1 MTKAAT
7 SSCSTSKTS
16 STSTSIK
23 NLRRR
28 RGRSGSCR
36 LTQPQPQKTSKKPLK
51 KVKMKRKIAAE
62 SADLPTAIIATS
74 KKQGSKKAK
83 ENVHP
88 TILATSTGNVEDGK
102 TVAADEV
109 PDVADFQFEEADQEA
124 LSLFS
129 TIEFDLS
136 EAECLRK
143 VDLSSN
149 SNGLVN
155 MYIIL
160 NTILLFKNRILI
172 SA

>member
-1 MTKAAT
+1 
-7 SSCSTSKTS
+7 
-16 STSTSIK
+16 
-23 NLRRR
+23 
-28 RGRSGSCR
+28 
-36 LTQPQPQKTSKKPLK
+36 
-51 KVKMKRKIAAE
+51 MKRKIAAE

-88 TILATSTGNVEDGK
+88 TILATSTGNVVEDGK

-155 MYIIL
+155 ICTL
-160 NTILLFKNRILI
+160 C
-172 SA
+172 

>member
-7 SSCSTSKTS
+7 SSSASKTS

-28 RGRSGSCR
+28 GRGRR
-36 LTQPQPQKTSKKPLK
+36 PQKPL
-51 KVKMKRKIAAE
+51 KVKMKRKAAE
-62 SADLPTAIIATS
+62 SADLPTAIIAS
-74 KKQGSKKAK
+74 KKGSKKAK

-88 TILATSTGNVEDGK
+88 ILITTSAEDK
-102 TVAADEV
+102 TAAADEV

-155 MYIIL
+155 MYIC
-160 NTILLFKNRILI
+160 TEYTTF
-172 SA
+172 

>member
-36 LTQPQPQKTSKKPLK
+36 LTQPQQPQKTSKKPPLK

-109 PDVADFQFEEADQEA
+109 PDVVDFQFEEADQEA

-155 MYIIL
+155 KYVHY
-160 NTILLFKNRILI
+160 TKYSTF
-172 SA
+172 

>member
-36 LTQPQPQKTSKKPLK
+36 LTQPQPQKTSK

-109 PDVADFQFEEADQEA
+109 PDVVDFQFEEADQEA

-155 MYIIL
+155 ICTL
-160 NTILLFKNRILI
+160 C
-172 SA
+172 

>member
-7 SSCSTSKTS
+7 SSSASKTS

-28 RGRSGSCR
+28 GRGRR
-36 LTQPQPQKTSKKPLK
+36 PQKPL
-51 KVKMKRKIAAE
+51 KVKMKRKAAE

-149 SNGLVN
+149 SNG
-155 MYIIL
+155 
-160 NTILLFKNRILI
+160 
-172 SA
+172 

>member
-1 MTKAAT
+1 
-7 SSCSTSKTS
+7 
-16 STSTSIK
+16 
-23 NLRRR
+23 
-28 RGRSGSCR
+28 
-36 LTQPQPQKTSKKPLK
+36 
-51 KVKMKRKIAAE
+51 MKRKIAAE

-149 SNGLVN
+149 SNGEPDDDDDDEEDEDDSDDSSNSEEPSMISSVQPQP
-155 MYIIL
+155 
-160 NTILLFKNRILI
+160 NTTSMVQHQSTASQEAVDQWEAAFDPYHFIKHLPPLTPEM
-172 SA
+172 

>member
-7 SSCSTSKTS
+7 SSSASKTS

-28 RGRSGSCR
+28 GRGRR
-36 LTQPQPQKTSKKPLK
+36 PQKPL
-51 KVKMKRKIAAE
+51 KVKMKRKAAE

-88 TILATSTGNVEDGK
+88 TILATSTGNVVEDGK

-109 PDVADFQFEEADQEA
+109 PDVVDFQFEEADQEA

-149 SNGLVN
+149 SNG
-155 MYIIL
+155 
-160 NTILLFKNRILI
+160 
-172 SA
+172 